1 MKKKILL
8 ISILAVLI
16 SLTGCSG
23 QKETE
28 ETETYNKNI
37 LSYQMRDIVDQY
49 RNLSDAET
57 EYYLSEGSELDVS
70 AAKGFRQI
78 QTTDKVGSFLKF
90 DMNGEM
96 TIEPGADDM
105 ILVSMTCNYQNRDVK
120 IAVSFKKDLNY
131 QVDYEQLYQQLSLE
145 AAAEGQTVKE
155 YIVSVNRK
163 SGIPYDTSSVDN
175 WIAEYLYNNDYST
188 PYMPVECEVTAIYTK
203 GELMKKAAQNTA
215 IGMITVFLVLIFISF
230 VISLLKY
237 IPKILGMDKKKEK
250 KEAPKPAAPKPKP
263 VPAPAAPAPFP
274 KEENLMQDKEL
285 VAVITAA
292 VYAMAGSEK
301 PANAESKDKLIVR
314 SIRRAR
320 L

>member
-28 ETETYNKNI
+28 ETYNKNI
-37 LSYQMRDIVDQY
+37 LAYQMRDIVDQY
-49 RNLSDAET
+49 RNLTDAET

-78 QTTDKVGSFLKF
+78 QTTDKVGNFLKF

-120 IAVSFKKDLNY
+120 IAVSFKKDLYY
-131 QVDYEQLYQQLSLE
+131 QIDFEQAYQQLSLD
-145 AAAEGQTVKE
+145 AAAEGKSVKE
-155 YIVSVNRK
+155 YIVLINQQ
-163 SGIPYDTSSVDN
+163 SGIPYDTTSVDN
-175 WIAEYLYNNDYST
+175 WLAEYLYNNGYST

-203 GELMKKAAQNTA
+203 GELMKQAAQNTA

-263 VPAPAAPAPFP
+263 VPAPAVPAP
-274 KEENLMQDKEL
+274 KEDNLMEDKEL